1 MQLINMTVLESAAKY
16 VKNPSSSFKLFFTDK
31 MIDNIVQH
39 TNKNMQLVVDKFPE
53 SLDSSRKYSRVK
65 LIDRVDIEAS
75 IGIFC
80 LIAAFR

>member
-1 MQLINMTVLESAAKY
+1 MQLINITVLGSAAKH
-16 VKNPSSSFKLFFTDK
+16 VKNPSSLFKLFFTDK

-53 SLDSSRKYSRVK
+53 PLDSSRKYSRFK

>member
-1 MQLINMTVLESAAKY
+1 MQLINMAVLESAAKY
-16 VKNPSSSFKLFFTDK
+16 VKNPSSLFKVFFADK

-53 SLDSSRKYSRVK
+53 PLDSSRKYSRVK